1 MTLQDIK
8 NYIIARVFPNTAQA
22 ITGATMQDTLL
33 QMAESMNTPSGDP
46 MHYAYEAVGAV
57 YNPATGLWSY
67 RASEGG
73 LTDLTNA
80 DMQVCYA
87 ERHATSSVTNGMSNR
102 LNGRT
107 NFTNACWVGAT
118 DLYNTFFQNPNLEVA
133 FLKGN
138 NSSQPTPRN
147 CTSLFYNCPKLHTIG
162 FKNEVTYQY
171 IDLQYLTS
179 SPSGFFSRCY
189 ELREVRLHNLK
200 VSLNLADCSKL
211 SKATILYLVQNATPA
226 SAITITLHATAYT
239 MAMADSDIVA
249 ALNSNPLVHL
259 ASA

>member
-107 NFTNACWVGAT
+107 HFTNATWVGAT

-200 VSLNLADCSKL
+200 VNLNLADCSKL
-211 SKATILYLVQNATPA
+211 SKASILYMVQNASPT
-226 SAITITLHATAYT
+226 SAITITLHATAYA
-239 MAMADSDIVA
+239 MAMADADIKA
-249 ALNSNPLVHL
+249 ALSNKTLVKL